1 MSLVQ
6 NKKVLFDYEI
16 LEKLEAGLKLRGFE
30 VKSLRN
36 GRGSLRGAYIIMR
49 GGEAFVVGMN
59 VPPYQS
65 ANTPKEYDP
74 NRPRKLLLNKK
85 EIATLV
91 GFEKQK
97 GLTIVPLSV
106 YNKHS
111 TLKLEIVVGRGK
123 KKYDKRETIKRRDA
137 EREIGR
143 HLKG

>member
-16 LEKLEAGLKLRGFE
+16 LEKFEAGLKLHGFE

-36 GRGSLRGAYIIMR
+36 GQGSLRGAYIIVR
-49 GGEAFVVGMN
+49 GGEAFVIGMN
-59 VPPYQS
+59 VPPYQP
-65 ANTPKEYDP
+65 ANAPKEYDP

-106 YNKHS
+106 YNKNS
-111 TLKLEIVVGRGK
+111 KLKLEIVVGRGK
-123 KKYDKRETIKRRDA
+123 KKYDKRETIKRRDT
-137 EREIGR
+137 ERDIGR
-143 HLKG
+143 RLRG